1 MKRFFMSA
9 AVMLLAA
16 MAVANAQPHHRCGQ
30 DWRDRVRS
38 ERVAFLTAEMNLT
51 PAEAED
57 FWPVYNRIQ
66 QERRDAQKEIMEAY
80 KSLEALVDEGVSGK
94 AMAEATDRYLA
105 AIGQKNKVCGKG
117 YEELMK
123 VLPPDKVAKMFVAE
137 ERFRRDQ
144 IHRLHHDDGPV
155 PARPGHHRHWR

>member
-80 KSLEALVDEGVSGK
+80 RSLEALVDEGVSGK
-94 AMAEATDRYLA
+94 AMSEATDRYLA

-123 VLPPDKVAKMFVAE
+123 VLPPDYCSGDIRYIIVDVSDPNFIKDVVPLE
-137 ERFRRDQ
+137 Q
-144 IHRLHHDDGPV
+144 IIEVYEPNRQH
-155 PARPGHHRHWR
+155 